1 MSMDNL
7 ESRSNQKNKENSM
20 SVDEEVQKLFKKNG
34 GKINQQEF
42 QNLRN
47 KYGNEEL
54 VEKIDSLK

>member
-7 ESRSNQKNKENSM
+7 ESRSNQRKEST
-20 SVDEEVQKLFKKNG
+20 SVDDEVQKLFRKNN

-54 VEKIDSLK
+54 VDKIQRAFI